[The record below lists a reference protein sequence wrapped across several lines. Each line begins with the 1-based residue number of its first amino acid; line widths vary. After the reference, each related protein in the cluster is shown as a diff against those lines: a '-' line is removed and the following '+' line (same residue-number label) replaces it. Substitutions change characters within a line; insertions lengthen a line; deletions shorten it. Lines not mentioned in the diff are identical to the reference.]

1 MVMYWKHFYSKA
13 QKPLRCM
20 SFVSYSDS
28 CKPIV
33 NYPSYLLVH
42 LAGGGIQGTKFDLLY
57 ICFGLF
63 KGQIFG
69 TEFQ

>member
-1 MVMYWKHFYSKA
+1 MN
-13 QKPLRCM
+13 
-20 SFVSYSDS
+20 FVTYFGS

-33 NYPSYLLVH
+33 NYPSYLFVH
-42 LAGGGIQGTKFDLLY
+42 LASGSIQGTKFDLLY

-63 KGQIFG
+63 KGQIFV